1 MSSLLPIVLSFILS
15 SPTGSFRHA
24 QAVSLSPD
32 LLPKWL
38 TPVVTTHTG
47 AADSPP
53 PSAGNSVMSESPVSS
68 VSEPDQPPE
77 PLPAPAETLVT
88 QESPPPVC
96 TNPKYSW
103 KTDIVATVFWV
114 GEQPTQNNPVPN
126 TMSSWDTRWMS
137 SFGGYDDPDPNNR
150 TTGFHPA
157 GFRPR
162 QNPFY
167 VALPYNDIVSSQK
180 TKEDAARIIPW
191 FKDTFQKPGKS
202 VCHNRWLAIHYNGRV
217 CYAQWSDCGP
227 FKTNDGAYVFGSSRP
242 ANTKNAGA
250 GVDISPAVRDFLQL
264 SSGGKCDW
272 RFVDLHEVGD
282 GPWKH
287 HGNNNPFASKSEPA
301 PDGVFTAVY
310 TISTSR
316 PVGRSGS
323 AKPAAAPTRRKT
335 SAAKASDSSRLD
347 ALRRARDEWF
357 SK

>member
-1 MSSLLPIVLSFILS
+1 MSSLLPIVLSFFLAS
-15 SPTGSFRHA
+15 SPRDSFRHA
-24 QAVSLSPD
+24 QVVSLSPD
-32 LLPKWL
+32 LLPRWL
-38 TPVVTTHTG
+38 TPV
-47 AADSPP
+47 ADSPP
-53 PSAGNSVMSESPVSS
+53 SAANSVMAESPVLS
-68 VSEPDQPPE
+68 VSEPDHTPE
-77 PLPAPAETLVT
+77 PAEIPSA
-88 QESPPPVC
+88 QESTAPVC

-126 TMSSWDTRWMS
+126 TMSSWDTRWVS

-150 TTGFHPA
+150 TAGFHPV

-167 VALPYNDIVSSQK
+167 IALPYNDILNSRS

-191 FKDTFQKPGKS
+191 FKDTFQRPGRS
-202 VCHNRWLAIHYNGRV
+202 VCHNRWLAIHHKGRV

-227 FKTNDGAYVFGSSRP
+227 FKTNDGAYVFGSARP

-264 SSGGKCDW
+264 PSGGKCDW

-287 HGNNNPFASKSEPA
+287 HGNNNPFASKSAPA
-301 PDGVFTAVY
+301 PEGVFTAVY
-310 TISTSR
+310 TISATKPAGRSASAKQAAV
-316 PVGRSGS
+316 PVTRKTPAAEESGS
-323 AKPAAAPTRRKT
+323 A
-335 SAAKASDSSRLD
+335 RLN
-347 ALRRARDEWF
+347 ALRRARDQWF
-357 SK
+357 SQK